1 MIGRVSQFL
10 MQQRFLIC
18 LIALLGCTQ
27 ATAEDA
33 PRSSGN
39 DYASLVALF
48 REFREFAPPRI
59 NDGVPDYTAAAMA
72 EQAARL
78 REFQQRL
85 AAIDDSQWPVSE
97 RVDYMLVL
105 AEMRGLEFQHRVS
118 RPWQRDPAFYSTT
131 DLGFGPK
138 IHGAM
143 AIPKLPLS
151 AQDAAGYRVKLAAV
165 PKIFEQ
171 ARSNLTD
178 ARGDLARLAIV
189 QKKIERNVYDQ
200 LARDLARSNPSLRKE
215 ALRAR
220 DATDKFLAWLEQT
233 EATLPPHGG
242 IGREEYDWY
251 LKHVLLFPY
260 TWEEMRVIAQREY
273 ERSLTF
279 LKIEE
284 HRHHG
289 APMIEPATTLE
300 EFERRRAEADA
311 DLLRFLRD
319 EQIMTVPDWLVPP
332 VGEGPYVLPT
342 DRDPSNKGPFAEP
355 IKRHFF
361 RETEDRDPRPLRAHN
376 LPGHLL
382 DQLSIQRDERP
393 IRGQNLLYFIGG
405 TRAEGWA
412 FYLEEFIQQAGFL
425 DNRPATREINYILQT
440 KRAARVL
447 PELMLQANLWTYDQA
462 LQSLTSR
469 TPYWMGPND
478 SIARFDLE
486 LYLRQPGYGIGYY
499 IGKVQLEA
507 LLAERAAELGRNF
520 DLKKFH
526 DEFLAAGV
534 IPISLIR
541 WEMTGKADQIQTM
554 R

>member
-1 MIGRVSQFL
+1 
-10 MQQRFLIC
+10 MQQRFSVC
-18 LIALLGCTQ
+18 LIALVLGCTQ

-39 DYASLVALF
+39 DHASLVALF
-48 REFREFAPPRI
+48 REFREFAPPRS

-78 REFQQRL
+78 KEFQQRL

-131 DLGFGPK
+131 HLGFGPK

-143 AIPKLPLS
+143 ALPKLPLS
-151 AQDAAGYRVKLAAV
+151 AEDAASYRVKLATV
-165 PKIFEQ
+165 PKILEQ

-200 LARDLARSNPSLRKE
+200 LARDLARSNPSLRRE
-215 ALRAR
+215 AVRAR

-251 LKHVLLFPY
+251 LKYVLLFPY

-300 EFERRRAEADA
+300 EFERRRAAADA

-332 VGEGPYVLPT
+332 VGEGPYVLPA
-342 DRDPSNKGPFAEP
+342 DRDPANKGPFAEP

-382 DQLSIQRDERP
+382 DQLSIQRDGRP
-393 IRGQNLLYFIGG
+393 IRGQSLLYFIGG

-425 DNRPATREINYILQT
+425 DNRPAAREINYILQT

-447 PELMLQANLWTYDQA
+447 PELMLQANLWTYDEA
-462 LQSLTSR
+462 LKSLTSR

-541 WEMTGKADQIQTM
+541 WEMTGKTDQIQTM